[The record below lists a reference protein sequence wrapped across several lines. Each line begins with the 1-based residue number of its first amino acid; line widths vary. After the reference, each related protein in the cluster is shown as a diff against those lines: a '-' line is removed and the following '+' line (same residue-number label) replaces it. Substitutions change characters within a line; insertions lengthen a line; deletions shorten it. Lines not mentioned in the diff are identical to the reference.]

1 MQLPTLAPADWSI
14 MVCDLA
20 VAQALLEHEST
31 RPLRTASVGK
41 LFLLIEIARQAGTGE
56 LDLTEL
62 VSWTDDEWVEDSG
75 LWYLMDQRAL
85 SVHDLCVLVG
95 GFSDNLATNA
105 LIRRIGLPAITATTR
120 ALGCTGSALLDR
132 IRTERGPDVP
142 PTLSVGTAA
151 DLCDLMGR
159 LLRGAVIDVDVSRL
173 VRHWI
178 AANAD
183 LSMVAAAFD
192 LDPLAHAEPDRG
204 ITLINKTGTILTAR
218 IDVGTVTGPRGEVA
232 YAVLANWADG
242 PGTPDLRDQVLA
254 DMRAIGAQLRTY
266 VGG

>member
-1 MQLPTLAPADWSI
+1 
-14 MVCDLA
+14 MVRDLA
-20 VAQALLEHEST
+20 SPNPLLEHEST

-41 LFLLIEIARQAGTGE
+41 LFLLIEVARQAGTGE
-56 LDLTEL
+56 LDLTEP
-62 VSWTDDEWVEDSG
+62 VSWTDDERVEDSG
-75 LWYLMDQRAL
+75 LWYLMDQRSL
-85 SVHDLCVLVG
+85 SARDLCVLIG

-105 LIRRIGLPAITATTR
+105 LVRRIGVPAVTVTSR
-120 ALGCTGSALLDR
+120 SLGYHDSALLDR

-151 DLCDLMGR
+151 ELCDLMGR
-159 LLRGAVIDVDVSRL
+159 LWRGEVITREVSRV
-173 VRHWI
+173 VRQWI

-218 IDVGTVTGPRGEVA
+218 IDVGTVTGPRAGVA
-232 YAVLANWADG
+232 YAVLANWAAG
-242 PGTPDLRDQVLA
+242 PGAPDLRDHVLA
-254 DMRAIGAQLRTY
+254 DMRAIGAQLRAY